1 MPVGQEIERGHEEG
15 GCDGMSQFPGGWESL
30 VSPLNIFK
38 VQARVEI
45 EVLLTRLLSL
55 HLHLSLK
62 GPQAFSPLVQALPML
77 SLNSMPL
84 ATS

>member
-1 MPVGQEIERGHEEG
+1 
-15 GCDGMSQFPGGWESL
+15 MSQLPRGWESL

-38 VQARVEI
+38 VQARIEI
-45 EVLLTRLLSL
+45 EVLLTHLLSL

-62 GPQAFSPLVQALPML
+62 GPQAFSPLVQALPMF
-77 SLNSMPL
+77 SLNSVPL